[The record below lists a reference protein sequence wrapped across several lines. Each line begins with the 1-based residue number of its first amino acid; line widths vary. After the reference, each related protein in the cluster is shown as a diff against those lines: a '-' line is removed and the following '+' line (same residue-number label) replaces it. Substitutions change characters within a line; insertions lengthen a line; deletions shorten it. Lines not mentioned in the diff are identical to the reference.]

1 MAITYKSEKKNLFLY
16 VSICGII
23 VSVFNSQILLELRA
37 NVDMRRKQM
46 KNDVKEIL
54 YSEDVLQ
61 AKVKELATRI
71 SEDYRDKDLL
81 LIGVLKG
88 ANVFMCD
95 LMRQI
100 HFPIKIDFIAASSYG
115 HSTESSG
122 VVKILKDL
130 DYSIEGKD
138 VIIVEDIIDTGLTLK
153 YLTENFRSRK
163 PNSLE
168 ICTLLDK
175 PERRIAQL
183 AVKYIGFQIPDEF
196 IVGYGID
203 YSELYRNLP
212 YIATL
217 KESVY
222 TK

>member
-1 MAITYKSEKKNLFLY
+1 
-16 VSICGII
+16 
-23 VSVFNSQILLELRA
+23 
-37 NVDMRRKQM
+37 M
-46 KNDVKEIL
+46 KNDVKDIL
-54 YSEDVLQ
+54 YSEADLK

-71 SEDYRDKDLL
+71 SADYEGKDLL

-88 ANVFMCD
+88 ANVFLCD
-95 LMRQI
+95 LMREI
-100 HFPIKIDFIAASSYG
+100 SFPIQIDFIAASSYG

-122 VVKILKDL
+122 VVKIIKDL
-130 DYSIEGKD
+130 DYSIEGRD
-138 VIIVEDIIDTGLTLK
+138 VIIIEDIIDTGLTLK
-153 YLTENFRSRK
+153 YLIENFRSRK
-163 PNSLE
+163 PRSLE

-183 AVKYIGFQIPDEF
+183 SVKYIGYQIPDEF

-203 YSELYRNLP
+203 YAERYRNLP

-217 KESVY
+217 HEAVY

>member
-1 MAITYKSEKKNLFLY
+1 
-16 VSICGII
+16 
-23 VSVFNSQILLELRA
+23 
-37 NVDMRRKQM
+37 M
-46 KNDVKEIL
+46 KNDVKDVL
-54 YSEDVLQ
+54 YSEADLK
-61 AKVKELATRI
+61 AKVKELAARI
-71 SEDYRDKDLL
+71 STDYEGKDLL

-95 LMRQI
+95 LMREI
-100 HFPIKIDFIAASSYG
+100 HLNVQIDFIAASSYG

-130 DYSIEGKD
+130 DYSIEGRD
-138 VIIVEDIIDTGLTLK
+138 VIIIEDIIDTGLTLK
-153 YLTENFRSRK
+153 YLIENFRSRK
-163 PNSLE
+163 PSSLE

-183 AVKYIGFQIPDEF
+183 SVKYVGYQIPDEF

-203 YSELYRNLP
+203 FAERYRNLP

-217 KESVY
+217 QESVY
-222 TK
+222 KK

>member
-1 MAITYKSEKKNLFLY
+1 
-16 VSICGII
+16 
-23 VSVFNSQILLELRA
+23 
-37 NVDMRRKQM
+37 MR
-46 KNDVKEIL
+46 NDVKEIL
-54 YSEDVLQ
+54 YSEVQLNER
-61 AKVKELATRI
+61 VEELAARI
-71 SEDYRDKDLL
+71 SADYKDKDLL

-95 LMRQI
+95 LMRKI
-100 HFPIKIDFIAASSYG
+100 SFPIQIDFIAASSYG

-138 VIIVEDIIDTGLTLK
+138 VIIVEDIIDTGLTLH
-153 YLTENFRSRK
+153 YLVDNFKSRK

-175 PERRIAQL
+175 PERRIANL
-183 AVKYIGFQIPDEF
+183 EVKYIGYKIPDEF

-203 YSELYRNLP
+203 YAERYRNLP

>member
-1 MAITYKSEKKNLFLY
+1 
-16 VSICGII
+16 
-23 VSVFNSQILLELRA
+23 
-37 NVDMRRKQM
+37 M
-46 KNDVKEIL
+46 KNDIKSVL
-54 YSEDVLQ
+54 YSEQ
-61 AKVKELATRI
+61 EIQNKVIELANRI
-71 SEDYRDKDLL
+71 THDYEGKDLL

-95 LMRQI
+95 LMRRI
-100 HFPIKIDFIAASSYG
+100 TFPIQIDFIAASSYG

-153 YLTENFRSRK
+153 YLIENFKSRG
-163 PNSLE
+163 PRSLE

-175 PERRIAQL
+175 PERRIATL
-183 AVKYIGFQIPDEF
+183 SVKYRGFEIPDEF

-203 YSELYRNLP
+203 YAERYRNLP

-217 KESVY
+217 KEAVY
-222 TK
+222 QK

>member
-1 MAITYKSEKKNLFLY
+1 
-16 VSICGII
+16 
-23 VSVFNSQILLELRA
+23 
-37 NVDMRRKQM
+37 M
-46 KNDVKEIL
+46 KNDVKDVL
-54 YSEDVLQ
+54 YSEEMLQ
-61 AKVKELATRI
+61 ERVQALADEI
-71 SEDYRDKDLL
+71 SAAYEGKDLL

-95 LMRQI
+95 LMRKI
-100 HFPIKIDFIAASSYG
+100 HFPIQIDFIAASSYG

-153 YLTENFRSRK
+153 YLIENFKSRN
-163 PNSLE
+163 PRSLE

-175 PERRIAQL
+175 PERRIANL
-183 AVKYIGFQIPDEF
+183 DVKYVGYQIPDEF

-203 YSELYRNLP
+203 YAEKYRNLP

-217 KESVY
+217 KPSVY
-222 TK
+222 EK

>member
-1 MAITYKSEKKNLFLY
+1 
-16 VSICGII
+16 
-23 VSVFNSQILLELRA
+23 
-37 NVDMRRKQM
+37 M

-54 YSEDVLQ
+54 YSEVQLNER
-61 AKVKELATRI
+61 VEELAARI
-71 SEDYRDKDLL
+71 SADYKGKDLL

-95 LMRQI
+95 LMRKI
-100 HFPIKIDFIAASSYG
+100 SFPIQIDFIAASSYG

-138 VIIVEDIIDTGLTLK
+138 VIIVEDIIDTGLTLH
-153 YLTENFRSRK
+153 YLVDNFNSRK

-175 PERRIAQL
+175 PERRIANL
-183 AVKYIGFQIPDEF
+183 EVKYIGYKIPDEF

-203 YSELYRNLP
+203 YAERYRNLP

>member
-1 MAITYKSEKKNLFLY
+1 
-16 VSICGII
+16 
-23 VSVFNSQILLELRA
+23 
-37 NVDMRRKQM
+37 MR
-46 KNDVKEIL
+46 NDVKEIL
-54 YSEDVLQ
+54 YSEKQLNE
-61 AKVKELATRI
+61 KVEELAARI
-71 SEDYRDKDLL
+71 SADYEGKDLL

-95 LMRQI
+95 LMRKI
-100 HFPIKIDFIAASSYG
+100 SFPIQIDFIAASSYG

-138 VIIVEDIIDTGLTLK
+138 VIIVEDIVDTGLTLH
-153 YLTENFRSRK
+153 YLMDNFNSRK

-175 PERRIAQL
+175 PERRIANL
-183 AVKYIGFQIPDEF
+183 EIKYIGFQIPDEF

-203 YSELYRNLP
+203 YAERYRNLP

>member
-1 MAITYKSEKKNLFLY
+1 
-16 VSICGII
+16 
-23 VSVFNSQILLELRA
+23 
-37 NVDMRRKQM
+37 M
-46 KNDVKEIL
+46 KNDVKEVL
-54 YSEDVLQ
+54 YSEEVLK
-61 AKVKELATRI
+61 AKVKELADRI
-71 SEDYRDKDLL
+71 SEDYKDKELL

-100 HFPIKIDFIAASSYG
+100 NFPIQIDFIAASSYG

-138 VIIVEDIIDTGLTLK
+138 VIIIEDIIDTGLTLK
-153 YLTENFRSRK
+153 YLIENFKSRK
-163 PNSLE
+163 PNTLE

-183 AVKYIGFQIPDEF
+183 SVKYIGFQIPDEF

-203 YSELYRNLP
+203 YAELYRNLP

-217 KESVY
+217 KETVY